1 MKAFGKWLVMA
12 TVNGKSRIAHPVFK
26 TKKEAEI
33 TLASAGFKKVDENL
47 WEDSLGQQF
56 YIEKNKK

>member
-1 MKAFGKWLVMA
+1 MTAFGKWLVFA
-12 TVNGKSRIAHPVFK
+12 ESNGSKRLAHPGFK

-56 YIEKNKK
+56 YVEKNKK